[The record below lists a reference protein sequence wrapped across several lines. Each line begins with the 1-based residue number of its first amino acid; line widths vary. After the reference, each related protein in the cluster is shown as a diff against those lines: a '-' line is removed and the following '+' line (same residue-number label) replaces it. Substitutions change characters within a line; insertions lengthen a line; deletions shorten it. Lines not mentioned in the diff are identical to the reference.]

1 VATALHLNLR
11 AQVHLG
17 GLAPWQ
23 ALQSATLLTAT
34 EVGVARD
41 LGTVEQGKL
50 ADLAFIAGDP
60 LTRIEDLAN
69 VQAVMKNGRIYTV
82 AELELP
88 FLSPGGAQKAAPVQH
103 QLLAPAPGVE
113 KSRAT
118 HWWHDP
124 EQMIEDEH
132 R

>member
-1 VATALHLNLR
+1 M
-11 AQVHLG
+11 
-17 GLAPWQ
+17 
-23 ALQSATLLTAT
+23 
-34 EVGVARD
+34 ARD

-103 QLLAPAPGVE
+103 QLLTPAPGVE

-118 HWWHDP
+118 HWWHNP
-124 EQMIEDEH
+124 EQMIEDMIEDSYDLVVS
-132 R
+132 RLPRARRFALGWDGDAP